1 MMYALRQIYDNPQD
15 MIPVPKQMRHH
26 RMEVIFMA
34 LDDEPKANLAENKQ
48 NPIIA
53 FAGCWVDANDTS
65 ENFDAEIDARRQSA
79 NRERDEI

>member
-1 MMYALRQIYDNPQD
+1 MYALRQIYDNPQD

-34 LDDEPKANLAENKQ
+34 LDDEPKANTAENKQ

-53 FAGCWVDANDTS
+53 FAGCWADNNDTS
-65 ENFDAEIDARRQSA
+65 ENFEAEIDARRQSA